1 MGIKSRPARA
11 AYDLPDKEGETMF
24 RHILVPT
31 DGSRPSMR
39 AAKLAIGLAKSS
51 RGRITALHVVAPFV
65 PAAYADGVAAYPELY
80 SPTEYRRITRAR
92 ANRMLARVAKA
103 ATAAKVRCETVV
115 VEGEREWKAII
126 AAAKSK
132 RCDAIVMGTHGR
144 HGLDALL
151 LGSVTSKV
159 LARSTRPVLVCR

>member
-1 MGIKSRPARA
+1 
-11 AYDLPDKEGETMF
+11 MF

-31 DGSRPSMR
+31 DGSSHSMR
-39 AAKLAIGLAKSS
+39 AARLAIGLAKSS

-65 PAAYADGVAAYPELY
+65 PAAYGDGIAAYPELY
-80 SPTEYRRITRAR
+80 SPTEYRRVTHAR
-92 ANRMLARVAKA
+92 SNRMLARVAKA
-103 ATAAKVRCETVV
+103 AAAAKVRCDTATVEAV
-115 VEGEREWKAII
+115 REWKAIL
-126 AAAKSK
+126 AAARSK

-144 HGLDALL
+144 HGIDAFL